1 MEYFTSELT
10 EESRFI
16 IFAGLILGFTLHKV
30 RFIITKIILSHKAK
44 KSNIK
49 VPKLKW
55 YEWLL

>member
-1 MEYFTSELT
+1 MEYFAIELT
-10 EESRFI
+10 EESKFI

-30 RFIITKIILSHKAK
+30 KFIVNRIIVRHKAK

-49 VPKLKW
+49 IPKLKW

>member
-1 MEYFTSELT
+1 MEYFAIELT
-10 EESRFI
+10 EESKFI

-30 RFIITKIILSHKAK
+30 RFIITKIILRHKAK